1 MNPKEATSP
10 SSVPPVIPAPPSRAP
25 ISAELPR
32 SVQQLLGWLDPRE
45 YGKVETVLCGMPI
58 TRELVLATRFLDQV
72 WNHARNAEYR
82 VGTGRISGVEMDG
95 YYGRFQLAVGEL
107 VSIGVEL
114 ARRTGLS
121 EILQRHKKV
130 LLHHGFQPNGQKG
143 REGGHPGAG
152 PSRPGGR
159 EAPAA
164 TAPATA
170 AAV

>member
-1 MNPKEATSP
+1 MNPKEAISP
-10 SSVPPVIPAPPSRAP
+10 SPAAPATPVVAPRPPKGPSP
-25 ISAELPR
+25 VELPR

-45 YGKVETVLCGMPI
+45 YNKVETVLCGIPI

-72 WNHARNAEYR
+72 WIHARNAEYR

-107 VSIGVEL
+107 VAIGVEL

-130 LLHHGFQPNGQKG
+130 LLHHGFQSNGQKT
-143 REGGHPGAG
+143 REGGK
-152 PSRPGGR
+152 
-159 EAPAA
+159 PAA
-164 TAPATA
+164 ATPV
-170 AAV
+170 AV